1 MNQVEKFFDEY
12 AHDFNA
18 IYGTKQSIVN
28 TIANP
33 LFRKSMWKRYEKSI
47 QNSDPIDGKT
57 ALDIGCG
64 PGHYSVA
71 LAKKGAAKVTGVDF
85 AKNMIDIATERAK
98 AGGVAD
104 KCEFIVADIFDFP
117 ADTKFNYSIVMG
129 VMDYIENPATMI
141 EKVISLTSDKAFFSF
156 PIDGGLL
163 AYQRKIRY
171 KKRCPL
177 FLYTEKSIADVL
189 NQFDNIEFSIEKISR
204 DFFVTLSI
212 KQG

>member
-18 IYGTKQSIVN
+18 IYGTKHSLIN
-28 TIANP
+28 SIANP
-33 LFRKSMWKRYEKSI
+33 LFRKSMWKRYELSI
-47 QNSDPIDGKT
+47 QNSSPIEGKT

-85 AKNMIDIATERAK
+85 AKNMIDIAAERAN
-98 AGGVAD
+98 AEGVGD

-129 VMDYIENPATMI
+129 VMDYIEDPATMI

-156 PIDGGLL
+156 PVEGGLL

-177 FLYTEKSIADVL
+177 YLYSEKSIEKVL
-189 NQFDNIEFSIEKISR
+189 SKFDNIDFKIEKIDR
-204 DFFVTLSI
+204 DYFVTLMI
-212 KQG
+212 K